1 MSPQPS
7 PPRLA
12 RAILS
17 AFLHPADRRFALA
30 DLEEEYEA
38 RVSQRGIG
46 SSWIW
51 YWSQALRSLGPALLD
66 RKSRLASSILA
77 AWGSGGGRI
86 ADLRGMAEVVHD
98 LFGALSYASRSLAKA
113 PLVTAVTV
121 LSLGLGT
128 GAVTATFSVLNQILF
143 QPPIAISDPE
153 GLVTLYTREPGGK
166 PHGSSSF
173 PDYLDM
179 RNGLGA
185 LHDAAAISV
194 RTVGLL
200 DGERT
205 RSLLAE
211 EVTGNYFGVIGLQ
224 PFLGRG
230 FVAGE
235 SAPHGAAPLTVL
247 GYDLWQRDF
256 AADPG
261 IIGQTVHL
269 DGQPHT
275 VIGIAP
281 EGFVSRRVPLKP
293 EIWVPLGSLDRGRA
307 GSERRIEQRDEH
319 GFLVL
324 GRLADGQ
331 TLGQLQAQADVL
343 AARLGADHPDVW
355 HDEQGRA
362 QSLVAVSEQDSRV
375 NPDARRLLGS
385 VGIFFLVATGLVLLT
400 ACSNVASLFV
410 ARANQRAREMAL
422 RVALGASRRRLLGM
436 LLTEGLLL
444 GVASAGLA
452 LAVTVWVARV
462 VGSASFDMAIP
473 VRLSIDVDTR
483 VYVFAILLSLA
494 SSLVA
499 GLVPAALGS
508 RPDLARV
515 LKGGAEVVGS
525 RRRRFGLRNG
535 MVIVQC
541 AASLVLLIGATL
553 FIRSLNHAS
562 QMDLGMRPEG
572 IAVASKTL
580 DPRRYD
586 PEAGVA
592 YLRELRSRLQGRP
605 GVERVAMSRG
615 LELTLFQP
623 NAPVEL
629 SVAGYEPVPGA
640 PDAYHRNAVSSGYL
654 ELLGVPMLAGRT
666 IRDDDDRSGPLV
678 AVVNQAFAGRFW
690 PGKDPIGRQ
699 FQMSDTRAPDHG
711 EAAGMRTY
719 TVVGLARDGKYI
731 DFDDHALPYFWTS
744 LDQDY
749 ATTVAVLAK
758 GRFGAELV
766 LPALREEIALEEGE
780 LQKDPPLVAREPR
793 CDSVRPPSNRVES
806 TRMGERL
813 CAAPLSDRNLRDRFD
828 RRVAADEGD
837 GDPDGHRRPALRRG
851 ARRRPRRTRAGGLRP
866 GGGCGRGAAPGE
878 AGRERSR
885 RRGSGRSPRFR
896 HQRGGPA
903 TGRRRRERDSGAPCD
918 ATGSGPRAPARL
930 GPHGPAQGT
939 DPVRPREASVRAS
952 SLPCWVASNA
962 AGVLAPP
969 AEPSPV
975 VLRRTQVRASS
986 R

>member
-1 MSPQPS
+1 
-7 PPRLA
+7 
-12 RAILS
+12 
-17 AFLHPADRRFALA
+17 
-30 DLEEEYEA
+30 
-38 RVSQRGIG
+38 
-46 SSWIW
+46 
-51 YWSQALRSLGPALLD
+51 
-66 RKSRLASSILA
+66 
-77 AWGSGGGRI
+77 
-86 ADLRGMAEVVHD
+86 MAEVVHD
-98 LFGALSYASRSLAKA
+98 LFGALRHASRSLAKA

-128 GAVTATFSVLNQILF
+128 GAVTAIFSVLNQILF

-179 RNGLGA
+179 RDGLGA
-185 LHDAAAISV
+185 LQDAAAISV

-200 DGERT
+200 EGERT

-224 PFLGRG
+224 PLLGRG

-247 GYDLWQRDF
+247 GYELWQRDF

-261 IIGQTVHL
+261 IIGHTLHL

-275 VIGIAP
+275 VIGVAP

-307 GSERRIEQRDEH
+307 DSERRLEQRDEH

-343 AARLGADHPDVW
+343 ATRLGADHPDVW

-362 QSLVAVSEQDSRV
+362 QSLVAVSEADSRV
-375 NPDARRLLGS
+375 NPDARSLLGS
-385 VGIFFLVATGLVLLT
+385 VEIFFLVATGLVLLT
-400 ACSNVASLFV
+400 ACSNVA
-410 ARANQRAREMAL
+410 
-422 RVALGASRRRLLGM
+422 
-436 LLTEGLLL
+436 
-444 GVASAGLA
+444 
-452 LAVTVWVARV
+452 
-462 VGSASFDMAIP
+462 
-473 VRLSIDVDTR
+473 
-483 VYVFAILLSLA
+483 ILLSLA

-499 GLVPAALGS
+499 GLVPATLGS

-586 PEAGVA
+586 AEAGVA

-629 SVAGYEPVPGA
+629 SVAGYESVPGA
-640 PDAYHRNAVSSGYL
+640 PEAYHRNAVSSGYL

-699 FQMSDTRAPDHG
+699 FQMSDKRAPDHG

-749 ATTVAVLAK
+749 ATTVAVLAQ

-766 LPALREEIALEEGE
+766 LPTLREEIALDEGE
-780 LQKDPPLVAREPR
+780 LQKI
-793 CDSVRPPSNRVES
+793 PPSSLESHVAIQFVHLRIASKVLGWGSGFALLLSLIES
-806 TRMGERL
+806 T
-813 CAAPLSDRNLRDRFD
+813 
-828 RRVAADEGD
+828 
-837 GDPDGHRRPALRRG
+837 
-851 ARRRPRRTRAGGLRP
+851 
-866 GGGCGRGAAPGE
+866 
-878 AGRERSR
+878 
-885 RRGSGRSPRFR
+885 GSFRSPCRS
-896 HQRGGPA
+896 
-903 TGRRRRERDSGAPCD
+903 GRRRWRSGWPLAP
-918 ATGSGPRAPARL
+918 SGPTWCAPSPSTDSRWRASAWRRAWPWPCPWESWSRAFSPAWVQPIPSLSAPAWR
-930 GPHGPAQGT
+930 
-939 DPVRPREASVRAS
+939 SCS
-952 SLPCWVASNA
+952 W
-962 AGVLAPP
+962 PP
-969 AEPSPV
+969 AP
-975 VLRRTQVRASS
+975 RA
-986 R
+986 